1 MDAVGLEIVGVARDG
16 RGYVGAGEIHVGV
29 VGRLVQSCHVG
40 AIYAE
45 V

>member
-1 MDAVGLEIVGVARDG
+1 MDAGGVKSVGVARDG
-16 RGYVGAGEIHVGV
+16 RGHVGAGEIHVGV
-29 VGRLVQSCHVG
+29 VGRLVESRHVG